1 MNRTTHQIEPE
12 EVMAYL
18 DGELAPERTA
28 YVAAHIEACA
38 ECAAVAEELR
48 GVSARLAT
56 WTIAPAPA
64 SLNSTVEAAAGELHG
79 AGADATT
86 PARET
91 KPPLAAAGQAHPWR
105 KRIFGVPQWAWGLA
119 GSFAVLILM
128 VGPLMFRLNS
138 SMEVAQT
145 WEPRELSAQVGSRP
159 PEAASKPQAQAVPN
173 PSTAKQLEQV
183 LSMPVGDHLFR
194 AQTTDES
201 RPLAVSRRPMMIRT
215 ASVTLETRQFDATR
229 AAIERIVRAHGGHL
243 GQLQTAAPA
252 NQARTLTATLR
263 IPADRLDAALSEV
276 KNLGR
281 VVKESQGSDEVTQPY
296 ADLVARIA
304 NARSTEQ
311 RLVEILRTRTGKVT
325 EVLEVEREIAEVRE
339 QIERMDAQRKSLE
352 NQVSLSTVSL
362 ELREE
367 FEKQMEV
374 APPSTGTL
382 LWNAMVDGYDSAVA
396 TAVGLAL
403 FLLRAGP
410 SLLLWAALLFFPARL
425 AWRRIRTATS

>member
-1 MNRTTHQIEPE
+1 MNRTTHPIEPE

-18 DGELAPERTA
+18 DNELAAERAA

-38 ECAAVAEELR
+38 DCAALVADLR
-48 GVSARLAT
+48 GVSTRMAT
-56 WTIAPAPA
+56 WTVAPAPPP
-64 SLNSTVEAAAGELHG
+64 LNSTVEAAAGDLLG
-79 AGADATT
+79 VDATK
-86 PARET
+86 PARAV
-91 KPPLAAAGQAHPWR
+91 KPPLIATAGQTSPWR

-119 GSFAVLILM
+119 GSFAVLLLVVATTLPNLLRARM
-128 VGPLMFRLNS
+128 DTAQRVAGFSGPQS
-138 SMEVAQT
+138 Q
-145 WEPRELSAQVGSRP
+145 
-159 PEAASKPQAQAVPN
+159 AASTPAPASPKLLAQQRLDKVPV
-173 PSTAKQLEQV
+173 ARVDE
-183 LSMPVGDHLFR
+183 VG
-194 AQTTDES
+194 
-201 RPLAVSRRPMMIRT
+201 RPLVDSRGPMMIRT
-215 ASVTLETRQFDATR
+215 ASVTLETKQFDAAR
-229 AAIERIVRAHGGHL
+229 AAIERIVRAHGGHI

-263 IPADRLDAALSEV
+263 IAADRLDTALGEV
-276 KNLGR
+276 KKLGR
-281 VVKESQGSDEVTQPY
+281 VLKESQGSDEVTQPY

-339 QIERMDAQRKSLE
+339 QIELMDAQRKSLE
-352 NQVSLSTVSL
+352 NRVSLSTVSL

-403 FLLRAGP
+403 FLLRTGP

-425 AWRRIRTATS
+425 AWRRIRTVNAQ